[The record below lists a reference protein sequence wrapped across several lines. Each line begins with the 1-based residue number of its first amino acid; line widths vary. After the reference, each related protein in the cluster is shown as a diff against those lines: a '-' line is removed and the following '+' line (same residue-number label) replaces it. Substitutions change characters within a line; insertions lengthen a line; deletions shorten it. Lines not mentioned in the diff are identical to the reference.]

1 MGQVVKTTVFLTD
14 MALFSEMNEVYARY
28 FTNDYPARSAV
39 AVKELPKNSQIEIE
53 VIAMK

>member
-1 MGQVVKTTVFLTD
+1 